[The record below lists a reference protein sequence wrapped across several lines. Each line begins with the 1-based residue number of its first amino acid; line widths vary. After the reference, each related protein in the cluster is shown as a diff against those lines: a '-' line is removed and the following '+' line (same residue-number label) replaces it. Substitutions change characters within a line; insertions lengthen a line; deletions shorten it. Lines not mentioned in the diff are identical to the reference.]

1 MGVKIVTPRGN
12 IFGSLCA
19 FDHNYYQY
27 RDQDVALLKSLAIFF
42 ANVLELEETAKSLQ
56 EAEQSNIDLLE
67 EKANLL
73 AVTFTQIH
81 VADSTES
88 DTGTGTGL
96 GLYISKQLVE
106 LMNGRIW
113 LEQSSSSGACFS
125 CEITLSI

>member
-1 MGVKIVTPRGN
+1 MLVFVKM
-12 IFGSLCA
+12 
-19 FDHNYYQY
+19 
-27 RDQDVALLKSLAIFF
+27 LAIDKR
-42 ANVLELEETAKSLQ
+42 VGTASLLFSVEDNGNGIPDHQ
-56 EAEQSNIDLLE
+56 VDRLFQS
-67 EKANLL
+67 
-73 AVTFTQIH
+73 FTQIH

-88 DTGTGTGL
+88 DTGTGL